1 MKFSVLTL
9 FPNQV
14 SGFLHESIIGRAM
27 EKGVIELQT
36 INIRDFAG
44 NRYGKVDDTLFGG
57 GTGMLMQCEP
67 VYQAFSSLY
76 DATKES
82 KPHCVFMSPKGS
94 VLNQAKAKEL
104 SKYEHVVI
112 LCGHYE
118 GIDQR
123 VLDEIVDEDLSI
135 GDYVLTGGEVA
146 ACVVIDCVSRM
157 IDGVLPNSEAYEEE
171 SHMNGYLEAP
181 QYTKPNVWHDQAVPE
196 VMLSGNHAKIKEWKR
211 IHGIYDTWKRRPDL
225 LQKMELS
232 AEDWQSLLAIDAE
245 KHEMNKETS
254 IDEN

>member
-9 FPNQV
+9 FPKQV
-14 SGFLHESIIGRAM
+14 KDFLSESILGRAE
-27 EKGVIELQT
+27 EKGILSVEAID
-36 INIRDFAG
+36 IRDFSG

-76 DATKES
+76 DAEKEP
-82 KPHCVFMSPKGS
+82 KPHCIFMSPKGQ
-94 VLNQAKAKEL
+94 VLTQAKAQEL
-104 SKYEHVVI
+104 SKYDHLVI

-146 ACVVIDCVSRM
+146 ACVVIDCISRM

-171 SHMNGYLEAP
+171 SHMQGYLEAP
-181 QYTKPNVWHDQAVPE
+181 GGGFRPHLHRGGRVAVP
-196 VMLSGNHAKIKEWKR
+196 GD
-211 IHGIYDTWKRRPDL
+211 G
-225 LQKMELS
+225 
-232 AEDWQSLLAIDAE
+232 
-245 KHEMNKETS
+245 
-254 IDEN
+254 

>member
-9 FPNQV
+9 FPEQV
-14 SGFLHESIIGRAM
+14 KQFLGESIIGRAE
-27 EKGVIELQT
+27 EKGIVEINAV
-36 INIRDFAG
+36 NIRDFSG

-67 VYQAFSSLY
+67 VFQAFSSLY
-76 DATKES
+76 DKEKEV
-82 KPHCVFMSPKGS
+82 KPRCIFMSPKGA
-94 VLNQAKAKEL
+94 VLTQNKAKEL
-104 SKYEHVVI
+104 ASYDHLVL

-157 IDGVLPNSEAYEEE
+157 IEGVLPNEEAYEEE
-171 SHMNGYLEAP
+171 SHMQGYLEAP
-181 QYTKPNVWHDQAVPE
+181 QYTKPNIWHDKKVPE

-211 IHGIYDTWKRRPDL
+211 IHGLYDTWKRRPDML
-225 LQKMELS
+225 EKLSIS
-232 AEDWQSLLAIDAE
+232 AEDWKKILQ
-245 KHEMNKETS
+245 
-254 IDEN
+254 IDEET

>member
-9 FPNQV
+9 FPDQV
-14 SGFLHESIIGRAM
+14 KRFLGESILGRAE
-27 EKGVIELQT
+27 EKGILEINAV
-36 INIRDFAG
+36 NIRDFSG

-67 VYQAFSSLY
+67 VFQAFSSLY
-76 DATKES
+76 DKEKEE
-82 KPHCVFMSPKGS
+82 KPYCIFMSPKGS
-94 VLNQAKAKEL
+94 VLTQNKAKEL
-104 SKYEHVVI
+104 ASYDHLVL

-146 ACVVIDCVSRM
+146 ACVVIDCISRM
-157 IDGVLPNSEAYEEE
+157 IDGVLPNEEAYEEE
-171 SHMNGYLEAP
+171 SHMQGYLEAP
-181 QYTKPNVWHDQAVPE
+181 QYTKPNIWHDKKVPE

-211 IHGIYDTWKRRPDL
+211 IHGLYDTWKRRPDML
-225 LQKMELS
+225 EKLSIS
-232 AEDWQSLLAIDAE
+232 AEDWKKILE
-245 KHEMNKETS
+245 
-254 IDEN
+254 IDEEQ

>member
-9 FPNQV
+9 FPKQV
-14 SGFLHESIIGRAM
+14 KDFLSESILGRAE
-27 EKGVIELQT
+27 EKGILSVEAVD
-36 INIRDFAG
+36 IRDFSG

-76 DATKES
+76 DAKTEE
-82 KPHCVFMSPKGS
+82 KPHCIFMSPKGQ
-94 VLNQAKAKEL
+94 VLTQKKAREL
-104 SKYEHVVI
+104 SKYDHLVI

-146 ACVVIDCVSRM
+146 ACVVIDCISRM

-171 SHMNGYLEAP
+171 SHMQGYLEAP
-181 QYTKPNVWHDQAVPE
+181 QYTKPNIWHDRKVPE

-211 IHGIYDTWKRRPDL
+211 IHGLYDTWKRRPDMMEKL
-225 LQKMELS
+225 EISSKKKKKILQIEREQK
-232 AEDWQSLLAIDAE
+232 
-245 KHEMNKETS
+245 KE
-254 IDEN
+254 

>member
-9 FPNQV
+9 FPEQV
-14 SGFLHESIIGRAM
+14 TRFLGESIIGRAM
-27 EKGVIELQT
+27 DKGILTVEAVD
-36 INIRDFAG
+36 IRDFSG

-67 VYQAFSSLY
+67 VYQAFRSVCGA
-76 DATKES
+76 DAS
-82 KPHCVFMSPKGS
+82 AKPHCVFMSPKGA
-94 VLNQAKAKEL
+94 VLTQEKAKDL
-104 SKYEHVVI
+104 SKYDHLVI

-123 VLDEIVDEDLSI
+123 VLDEIVDEDISI

-157 IDGVLPNSEAYEEE
+157 IEGVLPNSEAYEEE
-171 SHMNGYLEAP
+171 SHMSGYLEAP
-181 QYTKPNVWHDQAVPE
+181 QYTKPNIWHDRKVPD

-211 IHGIYDTWKRRPDL
+211 IHGLYDTWKRRPDML
-225 LQKMELS
+225 EKLDIPASDWKKILQIER
-232 AEDWQSLLAIDAE
+232 
-245 KHEMNKETS
+245 ET
-254 IDEN
+254 E

>member
-9 FPNQV
+9 FPKQV
-14 SGFLHESIIGRAM
+14 KDFLGESIIGRAE
-27 EKGVIELQT
+27 EKGILSIEA
-36 INIRDFAG
+36 IDIRDFSG

-67 VYQAFSSLY
+67 VYQAFLSVCGEADTEGGIPS
-76 DATKES
+76 K
-82 KPHCVFMSPKGS
+82 KPHCIFMSPKGA
-94 VLNQAKAKEL
+94 VLTQEKAREL
-104 SKYEHVVI
+104 TKYDHLVI

-157 IDGVLPNSEAYEEE
+157 IPGVLPNEEAYEEE
-171 SHMNGYLEAP
+171 SHMQGYLEAP
-181 QYTKPNVWHDQAVPE
+181 QYTKPNIWHEKAVPE
-196 VMLSGNHAKIKEWKR
+196 VMISGNHAKIKEWKR
-211 IHGIYDTWKRRPDL
+211 IHGLYDTWKRRPDML
-225 LQKMELS
+225 EKLDIS
-232 AEDWQSLLAIDAE
+232 SEDWKKILEIE
-245 KHEMNKETS
+245 K
-254 IDEN
+254 DR

>member
-9 FPNQV
+9 FPDQV
-14 SGFLHESIIGRAM
+14 RDFLTTSIIGRAV
-27 EKGVIELQT
+27 EKDILS
-36 INIRDFAG
+36 IDCIDIRDFSG

-76 DATKES
+76 DASKEA
-82 KPHCVFMSPKGS
+82 KPHCVFMSPKGH
-94 VLNQAKAKEL
+94 VLTQSKAKEL
-104 SKYEHVVI
+104 ASYDHLVI

-171 SHMNGYLEAP
+171 SHMQGYLEAP
-181 QYTKPNVWHDQAVPE
+181 QYTKPNVWHDKKVPD

-211 IHGIYDTWKRRPDL
+211 IHGLYDTWKRRPDMLEKLDISPEDWKKL
-225 LQKMELS
+225 LDIDKDMQELS
-232 AEDWQSLLAIDAE
+232 
-245 KHEMNKETS
+245 KE
-254 IDEN
+254 

>member
-9 FPNQV
+9 FPKQV
-14 SGFLHESIIGRAM
+14 NDFLSESIIGRAG
-27 EKGVIELQT
+27 EKGIISVET
-36 INIRDFAG
+36 VDIRDFSG

-76 DATKES
+76 DAEKEP

-94 VLNQAKAKEL
+94 VLTQSKALEL
-104 SKYEHVVI
+104 SKYDHLVI

-171 SHMNGYLEAP
+171 SHMSGYLEAP
-181 QYTKPNVWHDQAVPE
+181 QYTKPNIWHDKKVPE
-196 VMLSGNHAKIKEWKR
+196 VMLSGNHAKIKEWTR
-211 IHGIYDTWKRRPDL
+211 IHGLYDTWKRRPDML
-225 LQKMELS
+225 TKLDISSDDWKKILEIEQQQGRQPGES
-232 AEDWQSLLAIDAE
+232 NED
-245 KHEMNKETS
+245 
-254 IDEN
+254 

>member
-9 FPNQV
+9 FPKQV
-14 SGFLHESIIGRAM
+14 KDFLSESIIGRAE
-27 EKGVIELQT
+27 EKGILSIET
-36 INIRDFAG
+36 VDIRDFSG

-76 DATKES
+76 DPEKEP

-94 VLNQAKAKEL
+94 VLNQEKAKEL
-104 SKYEHVVI
+104 SKYEHLVI

-157 IDGVLPNSEAYEEE
+157 IEGVLPNSEAYEEE
-171 SHMNGYLEAP
+171 SHMSGYLEAP
-181 QYTKPNVWHDQAVPE
+181 QFTKPNIWHDRKVPE

-211 IHGIYDTWKRRPDL
+211 IHGLYDTWKRRPD
-225 LQKMELS
+225 MLS
-232 AEDWQSLLAIDAE
+232 KLDISSEDWKKILEIE
-245 KHEMNKETS
+245 KEQQGNQQGETK
-254 IDEN
+254 

>member
-9 FPNQV
+9 FPEQV
-14 SGFLHESIIGRAM
+14 KNFLSESIIGRAM
-27 EKGVIELQT
+27 EKDILS
-36 INIRDFAG
+36 IDCIDIRDFSG

-67 VYQAFSSLY
+67 VFQAFSSLY
-76 DATKES
+76 DASKET
-82 KPHCVFMSPKGS
+82 KPHCVFMSPKGK
-94 VLNQAKAKEL
+94 VLSQKKAQELAKYDHL
-104 SKYEHVVI
+104 VI

-123 VLDEIVDEDLSI
+123 VLDEIVDEDISI

-146 ACVVIDCVSRM
+146 ACVVIDCISRM

-171 SHMNGYLEAP
+171 SHMSGYLEAP
-181 QYTKPNVWHDQAVPE
+181 QYTKPNIWHDKKVPE

-211 IHGIYDTWKRRPDL
+211 IHGLYDTWKRRPDML
-225 LQKMELS
+225 EKLEIS
-232 AEDWQSLLAIDAE
+232 AEDWQKILKID
-245 KHEMNKETS
+245 KEDS
-254 IDEN
+254 

>member
-9 FPNQV
+9 FPKQV
-14 SGFLHESIIGRAM
+14 KDFLSESIIGRAE
-27 EKGVIELQT
+27 EKGILSIET
-36 INIRDFAG
+36 VDIRDFAG
-44 NRYGKVDDTLFGG
+44 NKYGKVDDTLFGG

-76 DATKES
+76 DPEKAP
-82 KPHCVFMSPKGS
+82 KPHCIFTSPKGS
-94 VLNQAKAKEL
+94 VLTQKKALEL
-104 SKYEHVVI
+104 SKYDHLVI

-157 IDGVLPNSEAYEEE
+157 IEGVLPNSEAYEEE
-171 SHMNGYLEAP
+171 SHMSGYLEAP
-181 QYTKPNVWHDQAVPE
+181 QYTKPNTWHDKAVPE

-211 IHGIYDTWKRRPDL
+211 IHGLYDTWKRRPDML
-225 LQKMELS
+225 TKLDLS
-232 AEDWQSLLAIDAE
+232 SDDWKKILEIEEEIRQNSEHKA
-245 KHEMNKETS
+245 NGT
-254 IDEN
+254 

>member
-9 FPNQV
+9 FPDQV
-14 SGFLHESIIGRAM
+14 KRFLGESILGRAE
-27 EKGVIELQT
+27 EKGILEINAV
-36 INIRDFAG
+36 NIRDFSG

-67 VYQAFSSLY
+67 VFQAFSSLY
-76 DATKES
+76 DREKEE
-82 KPHCVFMSPKGS
+82 KPHCIFMSPKGS
-94 VLNQAKAKEL
+94 VLTQNKAKEL
-104 SKYEHVVI
+104 ASYDHLVL

-157 IDGVLPNSEAYEEE
+157 IEGVLPNEEAYEEE
-171 SHMNGYLEAP
+171 SHMQGYLEAP
-181 QYTKPNVWHDQAVPE
+181 QYTKPNIWHDKKVPE

-211 IHGIYDTWKRRPDL
+211 IHGLYDTWKRRPDML
-225 LQKMELS
+225 EKLAIS
-232 AEDWQSLLAIDAE
+232 AEDWKKILE
-245 KHEMNKETS
+245 
-254 IDEN
+254 IDEEQ

>member
-9 FPNQV
+9 FPKQV
-14 SGFLHESIIGRAM
+14 KDFLSESIIGRAE
-27 EKGVIELQT
+27 EKGIVSIET
-36 INIRDFAG
+36 VDIRDFSG

-76 DATKES
+76 DAEKEP

-94 VLNQAKAKEL
+94 VLNQEKAKEL
-104 SKYEHVVI
+104 SKYEHLVI

-157 IDGVLPNSEAYEEE
+157 IEGVLPNSEAYEEE
-171 SHMNGYLEAP
+171 SHMSGYLEAP
-181 QYTKPNVWHDQAVPE
+181 QFTKPNIWHDRKVPE

-211 IHGIYDTWKRRPDL
+211 IHGLYDTWKRRPD
-225 LQKMELS
+225 MLS
-232 AEDWQSLLAIDAE
+232 KLDISSEDWKKILEIE
-245 KHEMNKETS
+245 KEQQGNQQGETK
-254 IDEN
+254 

>member
-9 FPNQV
+9 FPKQV
-14 SGFLHESIIGRAM
+14 KDFLSESIIGRA
-27 EKGVIELQT
+27 EDKGILSIET
-36 INIRDFAG
+36 IDIRDFSG

-76 DATKES
+76 DEKEP
-82 KPHCVFMSPKGS
+82 KPHCIFMSPKGS
-94 VLNQAKAKEL
+94 VLTQEKAKEL
-104 SKYEHVVI
+104 SKYDHLVI

-157 IDGVLPNSEAYEEE
+157 IEGVLPNSEAYEEE
-171 SHMNGYLEAP
+171 SHMSGYLEAP
-181 QYTKPNVWHDQAVPE
+181 QYTKPNIWHDKAVPE
-196 VMLSGNHAKIKEWKR
+196 VMLSGNLVKIKEWKR
-211 IHGIYDTWKRRPDL
+211 IHGLYDTWKRRPDML
-225 LQKMELS
+225 KNLSIS
-232 AEDWQSLLAIDAE
+232 AEDWKQILLIDSE
-245 KHEMNKETS
+245 KKDN
-254 IDEN
+254 

>member
-1 MKFSVLTL
+1 MRYSVLTL

-14 SGFLHESIIGRAM
+14 KNFLSESILGRAM
-27 EKGVIELQT
+27 EKGVLSVECID
-36 INIRDFAG
+36 IRDFSG

-76 DATKES
+76 NRDSEK
-82 KPHCVFMSPKGS
+82 KPHCIFMSPKGQ
-94 VLNQAKAKEL
+94 VLTQSKAREL
-104 SKYEHVVI
+104 ASFDHLVF

-123 VLDEIVDEDLSI
+123 VLDEIVDEEISI

-146 ACVVIDCVSRM
+146 ACVVIDCISRM
-157 IDGVLPNSEAYEEE
+157 IPGVLPNSEAYEEE
-171 SHMNGYLEAP
+171 SHMQGYLEAP
-181 QYTKPNVWHDQAVPE
+181 QYTKPNIWHDQEVPE

-211 IHGIYDTWKRRPDL
+211 LHGLYDTWKKRPDML
-225 LQKMELS
+225 VKLDVS
-232 AEDWQSLLAIDAE
+232 AEDWKRLLEID
-245 KHEMNKETS
+245 KEIQERNS
-254 IDEN
+254 IHKNEN

>member
-9 FPNQV
+9 FPEQV
-14 SGFLHESIIGRAM
+14 KNFLSESIIGRAM
-27 EKGVIELQT
+27 EKDILS
-36 INIRDFAG
+36 IDCIDIRDFSG

-67 VYQAFSSLY
+67 VFQAFSSLY
-76 DATKES
+76 DASKET
-82 KPHCVFMSPKGS
+82 KPHCVFMSPKGQ
-94 VLNQAKAKEL
+94 VLSQKKAQELAKYDHL
-104 SKYEHVVI
+104 VI

-123 VLDEIVDEDLSI
+123 VLDEIVDEDVSI

-146 ACVVIDCVSRM
+146 ACVVIDCISRM

-171 SHMNGYLEAP
+171 SHMSGYLEAP
-181 QYTKPNVWHDQAVPE
+181 QYTKPNIWHDKKVPE

-211 IHGIYDTWKRRPDL
+211 IHGLYDTWKRRPDML
-225 LQKMELS
+225 EKLEIS
-232 AEDWQSLLAIDAE
+232 AEDWQKILKID
-245 KHEMNKETS
+245 KEDS
-254 IDEN
+254 

>member
-9 FPNQV
+9 FPEQV
-14 SGFLHESIIGRAM
+14 KRFLGESIIGRAE
-27 EKGVIELQT
+27 EKGILQ
-36 INIRDFAG
+36 IDAVDIRDFSG

-76 DATKES
+76 DAQKEL
-82 KPHCVFMSPKGS
+82 KPHCVFMSPKGT
-94 VLNQAKAKEL
+94 VLTQEKAREL
-104 SKYEHVVI
+104 SKYEHLVI

-123 VLDEIVDEDLSI
+123 VLDEIVDEDISI

-157 IDGVLPNSEAYEEE
+157 IPGVLPNSEAYEEE
-171 SHMNGYLEAP
+171 SHMQGYLEAP
-181 QYTKPNVWHDQAVPE
+181 QYTKPNIWHGKAVPE
-196 VMLSGNHAKIKEWKR
+196 GMLSGNHAKIKEWKR
-211 IHGIYDTWKRRPDL
+211 IHGLYDTWKRRPDML
-225 LQKMELS
+225 ETLDIT
-232 AEDWQSLLAIDAE
+232 AEDWKAILAIE
-245 KHEMNKETS
+245 KEDKK
-254 IDEN
+254 

>member
-9 FPNQV
+9 FPQQV
-14 SGFLHESIIGRAM
+14 SSFLSESITGRAI
-27 EKGVIELQT
+27 EKGILELNAV
-36 INIRDFAG
+36 NIRDFSG

-76 DATKES
+76 DAEKES

-94 VLNQAKAKEL
+94 VLTQAKAKEL
-104 SKYEHVVI
+104 AGYEHLVI

-157 IDGVLPNSEAYEEE
+157 IEGVLPNSEAYEEE
-171 SHMNGYLEAP
+171 SHMQGYLEAP
-181 QYTKPNVWHDQAVPE
+181 QYTKPNIWHDKDVPE

-211 IHGIYDTWKRRPDL
+211 IHGLYDTWRRRPDM
-225 LQKMELS
+225 LQKLDIS
-232 AEDWQSLLAIDAE
+232 SDDWKKILEIE
-245 KHEMNKETS
+245 ENKGE
-254 IDEN
+254 

>member
-9 FPNQV
+9 FPEQV
-14 SGFLHESIIGRAM
+14 KRFLGESIIGRAE
-27 EKGVIELQT
+27 EKGILQ
-36 INIRDFAG
+36 IDAVDIRDFSG

-67 VYQAFSSLY
+67 VYQAYLSVCGGTDGTAPS
-76 DATKES
+76 E
-82 KPHCVFMSPKGS
+82 KPHCIFMSPKGS
-94 VLNQAKAKEL
+94 VLTQEKAREL
-104 SKYEHVVI
+104 SQYEHLVI

-123 VLDEIVDEDLSI
+123 VLDEIVDEDISI

-171 SHMNGYLEAP
+171 SHMQGYLEAP
-181 QYTKPNVWHDQAVPE
+181 QYTKPNIWHDKQVPE

-211 IHGIYDTWKRRPDL
+211 LHGLYDTWKRRPDML
-225 LQKMELS
+225 EKIDIS
-232 AEDWQSLLAIDAE
+232 AEDWKKILEIE
-245 KHEMNKETS
+245 KDNK
-254 IDEN
+254 

>member
-9 FPNQV
+9 FPDQV
-14 SGFLHESIIGRAM
+14 KRFLGESILGRAE
-27 EKGVIELQT
+27 EKGILEINAV
-36 INIRDFAG
+36 NIRDFSG

-76 DATKES
+76 DREKEE
-82 KPHCVFMSPKGS
+82 KPHCIFMSPKGS
-94 VLNQAKAKEL
+94 VLTQNKAKEL
-104 SKYEHVVI
+104 ASYDHLVL

-157 IDGVLPNSEAYEEE
+157 IEGVLPNEEAYEEE
-171 SHMNGYLEAP
+171 SHMQGYLEAP
-181 QYTKPNVWHDQAVPE
+181 QYTKPNIWHDKKVPE

-211 IHGIYDTWKRRPDL
+211 IHGLYDTWKRRPDML
-225 LQKMELS
+225 EKLAIS
-232 AEDWQSLLAIDAE
+232 AEDWKKILE
-245 KHEMNKETS
+245 
-254 IDEN
+254 IDEEQ